1 MYSDAQKMF
10 LLCKR
15 DVQPVGTDR
24 IYLLQ
29 GKKKKKKERKNK
41 GVTGFVCDTIKFTWS
56 SWDTVCSLFAHPG
69 EANPGFHVTWSD

>member
-29 GKKKKKKERKNK
+29 GKKKKKRKKEKK
-41 GVTGFVCDTIKFTWS
+41 G
-56 SWDTVCSLFAHPG
+56 
-69 EANPGFHVTWSD
+69 SDRICLWHYIIYLIPLR

>member
-29 GKKKKKKERKNK
+29 GKKKKKKERKK
-41 GVTGFVCDTIKFTWS
+41 REWQDLFVT
-56 SWDTVCSLFAHPG
+56 L
-69 EANPGFHVTWSD
+69 

>member
-1 MYSDAQKMF
+1 MLKKMF

-29 GKKKKKKERKNK
+29 GKNKKKKEKK
-41 GVTGFVCDTIKFTWS
+41 G
-56 SWDTVCSLFAHPG
+56 
-69 EANPGFHVTWSD
+69 SDRIWLWHYKIYLIPLR

>member
-24 IYLLQ
+24 I
-29 GKKKKKKERKNK
+29 KKKKKKNEKKKK
-41 GVTGFVCDTIKFTWS
+41 GVTGFVCDTI
-56 SWDTVCSLFAHPG
+56 
-69 EANPGFHVTWSD
+69 

>member
-29 GKKKKKKERKNK
+29 GKKKKKKERKKKK
-41 GVTGFVCDTIKFTWS
+41 GSDRICLWHYKIYLILLRY
-56 SWDTVCSLFAHPG
+56 SL
-69 EANPGFHVTWSD
+69 

>member
-29 GKKKKKKERKNK
+29 GKKKKKSGGERHCEGCVLPMNTTK
-41 GVTGFVCDTIKFTWS
+41 
-56 SWDTVCSLFAHPG
+56 
-69 EANPGFHVTWSD
+69 

>member
-29 GKKKKKKERKNK
+29 GKKKKRKKEKK
-41 GVTGFVCDTIKFTWS
+41 G
-56 SWDTVCSLFAHPG
+56 
-69 EANPGFHVTWSD
+69 SDRICLWHYKIYLIPLR

>member
-29 GKKKKKKERKNK
+29 GKKKKKIGWREALW
-41 GVTGFVCDTIKFTWS
+41 GLC
-56 SWDTVCSLFAHPG
+56 LAHEHNQITRHYISG
-69 EANPGFHVTWSD
+69 HCNPRPPKAL

>member
-29 GKKKKKKERKNK
+29 GKKKKKERKKKK
-41 GVTGFVCDTIKFTWS
+41 GVTGFVCDTIKFT
-56 SWDTVCSLFAHPG
+56 
-69 EANPGFHVTWSD
+69 

>member
-29 GKKKKKKERKNK
+29 GKKKKKKKEKK
-41 GVTGFVCDTIKFTWS
+41 G
-56 SWDTVCSLFAHPG
+56 
-69 EANPGFHVTWSD
+69 SDRICLWQNLPDPPEVKSVAYLPTRVKLIPVFM

>member
-29 GKKKKKKERKNK
+29 GKKKKKKKKEKKREWQDLF
-41 GVTGFVCDTIKFTWS
+41 VT
-56 SWDTVCSLFAHPG
+56 L
-69 EANPGFHVTWSD
+69 

>member
-29 GKKKKKKERKNK
+29 GKKKKSGGERHCEGCVLSMNTTK
-41 GVTGFVCDTIKFTWS
+41 
-56 SWDTVCSLFAHPG
+56 
-69 EANPGFHVTWSD
+69 

>member
-1 MYSDAQKMF
+1 MLKKMF

-29 GKKKKKKERKNK
+29 GKNKKKKKKERKK
-41 GVTGFVCDTIKFTWS
+41 G
-56 SWDTVCSLFAHPG
+56 
-69 EANPGFHVTWSD
+69 SDRIWLLHYKIYLIPLR

>member
-1 MYSDAQKMF
+1 MYSDVQKMF

-29 GKKKKKKERKNK
+29 GKKTKKKMKEKK
-41 GVTGFVCDTIKFTWS
+41 GNDRIW
-56 SWDTVCSLFAHPG
+56 L
-69 EANPGFHVTWSD
+69 

>member
-29 GKKKKKKERKNK
+29 GKKKKKKERKK
-41 GVTGFVCDTIKFTWS
+41 GSNRICLWHYKIY
-56 SWDTVCSLFAHPG
+56 LIPLR
-69 EANPGFHVTWSD
+69 

>member
-29 GKKKKKKERKNK
+29 GKKKKERKKKK
-41 GVTGFVCDTIKFTWS
+41 GVTGFVCDTIKFT
-56 SWDTVCSLFAHPG
+56 
-69 EANPGFHVTWSD
+69 

>member
-24 IYLLQ
+24 IKKI
-29 GKKKKKKERKNK
+29 KKKMKEKK
-41 GVTGFVCDTIKFTWS
+41 G
-56 SWDTVCSLFAHPG
+56 
-69 EANPGFHVTWSD
+69 SDRICL

>member
-29 GKKKKKKERKNK
+29 GKKKKKERKKKK
-41 GVTGFVCDTIKFTWS
+41 GSNRIC
-56 SWDTVCSLFAHPG
+56 L
-69 EANPGFHVTWSD
+69 